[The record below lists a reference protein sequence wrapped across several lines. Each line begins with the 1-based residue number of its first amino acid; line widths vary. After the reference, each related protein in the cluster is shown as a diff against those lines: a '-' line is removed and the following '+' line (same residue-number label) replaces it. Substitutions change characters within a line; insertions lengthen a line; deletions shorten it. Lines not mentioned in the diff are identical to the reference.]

1 MCGREGVV
9 SFVSCL
15 FRDGRATAA
24 VMQVQQRG
32 PGYECVCVRV
42 CVRVLVCVCVR
53 VQWWRE
59 EGIHIL
65 LLTPF

>member
-42 CVRVLVCVCVR
+42 CACVCSGGGR
-53 VQWWRE
+53 KAF
-59 EGIHIL
+59 
-65 LLTPF
+65 TFYY